1 MATRRVPSSRLD
13 GRHDYVLGDLGIAP
27 TDELAYRALLRH
39 GSADLA
45 ELSRLTKISAGA
57 LRRVVARLEDE
68 GLVSRLTGRRLR
80 HVAIE
85 AIAARREEEIA
96 RARSSVSVLADETY
110 ERSASPPEE
119 LLEVVTGQG
128 AVGRSFMQ
136 LNLAARHDVRALVR
150 PPFAA
155 DVSQAPVTQD
165 TALRRGVT
173 ARSIYDVSAFE
184 TPGLLEA
191 ARGLVEQGEEA
202 RVGTVPIK
210 LVIVDSKRAML
221 PLTSGDR
228 DAAQSAV
235 VVHESTLLDALI
247 ALFEMMWRAS
257 SPLRWTG
264 QGAEA
269 DERLSGGDAE
279 ILSLLSA
286 GLKDETV
293 ARQLGLS
300 LRTLQ
305 RRVSELFDVFGART
319 RFQAGYSVSRDGF
332 LDD

>member
-1 MATRRVPSSRLD
+1 
-13 GRHDYVLGDLGIAP
+13 
-27 TDELAYRALLRH
+27 
-39 GSADLA
+39 
-45 ELSRLTKISAGA
+45 
-57 LRRVVARLEDE
+57 
-68 GLVSRLTGRRLR
+68 
-80 HVAIE
+80 
-85 AIAARREEEIA
+85 
-96 RARSSVSVLADETY
+96 
-110 ERSASPPEE
+110 
-119 LLEVVTGQG
+119 
-128 AVGRSFMQ
+128 
-136 LNLAARHDVRALVR
+136 
-150 PPFAA
+150 
-155 DVSQAPVTQD
+155 
-165 TALRRGVT
+165 
-173 ARSIYDVSAFE
+173 
-184 TPGLLEA
+184 
-191 ARGLVEQGEEA
+191 
-202 RVGTVPIK
+202 VPIK

-305 RRVSELFDVFGART
+305 RRVSELFEVFGART
-319 RFQAGYSVSRDGF
+319 RFQAGYSVSRDGI

>member
-1 MATRRVPSSRLD
+1 
-13 GRHDYVLGDLGIAP
+13 
-27 TDELAYRALLRH
+27 
-39 GSADLA
+39 
-45 ELSRLTKISAGA
+45 
-57 LRRVVARLEDE
+57 
-68 GLVSRLTGRRLR
+68 
-80 HVAIE
+80 
-85 AIAARREEEIA
+85 
-96 RARSSVSVLADETY
+96 
-110 ERSASPPEE
+110 
-119 LLEVVTGQG
+119 
-128 AVGRSFMQ
+128 
-136 LNLAARHDVRALVR
+136 VR

-235 VVHESTLLDALI
+235 VVHQSTLLDALI

-269 DERLSGGDAE
+269 GERLSGGDAE

-305 RRVSELFDVFGART
+305 RRVSELFDVVGART
-319 RFQAGYSVSRDGF
+319 RFQAGYSVSRDGI